1 MRRNKK
7 ALLAGVMILVL
18 LASLLLTVL
27 PVSADDFGSGAK
39 FDSPNKEK
47 IFNPS
52 TTTQDREKPY
62 FLHDQLIKLILL

>member
-27 PVSADDFGSGAK
+27 SVRASDFGSGAK
-39 FDSPNKEK
+39 FNAPEVEK
-47 IFNPS
+47 SFS
-52 TTTQDREKPY
+52 
-62 FLHDQLIKLILL
+62 L